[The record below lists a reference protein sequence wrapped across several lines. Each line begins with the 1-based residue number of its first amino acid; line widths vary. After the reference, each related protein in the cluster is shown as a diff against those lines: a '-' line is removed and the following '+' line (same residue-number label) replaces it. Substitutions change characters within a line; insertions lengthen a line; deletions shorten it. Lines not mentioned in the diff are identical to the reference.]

1 VRRAAPW
8 IALGVFAV
16 IVPFMF
22 GSFRV
27 GQFTLVLAYAVA
39 VLGLNV
45 LVGYSG
51 QISLGHGAFFAVGAY
66 TTAILAGKHGW
77 PLLATVPLAGLLAGI
92 AGFLVG
98 LPALRVRGLYLA
110 LLTLGLAVAVPP
122 IIKRAEGLTGGSQ
135 GINVAGPEPP
145 SFLSSLASDQ
155 YTYLL
160 TLVIAVPLFILIANM
175 LRTRV
180 GRALITIRDNEIV
193 AKSMGVN
200 LAAYKTGAFA
210 LSAGYAG
217 IGGALYVFTV
227 GFVSPESF
235 TVTVSISF
243 LAAVVVGGLATV
255 IGPVFGAL
263 FIVLVPEYAA
273 DVDDALAGVIYGAVL
288 IVVMYVERGG
298 IVGFGRRILEWVKR
312 NRGGSMQRRSSMAT
326 VIALVVAAA
335 LVAVGCGRGDNGG
348 GSNAPGVT
356 DTSIKLGTTFPLSGP
371 ASAYA
376 TISRASTAYFKMIN
390 AKGGVNGR
398 KISYIV
404 RDDGYDPARAV
415 QNARRLIT
423 QDKVFALFNP
433 LGTPPNLAIWDYVN
447 QQKVPQLFVATGAS
461 DWGKDIKK
469 HPWTIG
475 WQPDYVT
482 EASAFGE
489 YLKKVKP
496 GAKVAVLYQNDG
508 FGKDL
513 LGGFQKEIEGSNIK
527 IVAKQSYEV
536 TDPTV
541 SPQVVKL
548 AKSGADTFL
557 DIATPKPTAQAIGT
571 VAKIGTWKPLHLI
584 SNVSASKSLV
594 FKPVGLAAAKG
605 IVSNTY
611 IKDPES
617 SQYTN
622 DAAMKQYKAQLKKY
636 APRLDP
642 NEPFNVYGWAVA
654 ETMVRTLQQA
664 GKDLTRD
671 DVMKAARSLD
681 LNIGLLLPGIK
692 IKTSETDGYPIQSV
706 AIQKFDGQN
715 WKVLGGIFNSQEQ

>member
-1 VRRAAPW
+1 MRKALPW
-8 IALGVFAV
+8 LVLIALAV
-16 IVPFMF
+16 AVPFF
-22 GSFRV
+22 VSPFRN
-27 GQFTLVLAYAVA
+27 GELTLAMSYAVA
-39 VLGLNV
+39 ILGLNV

-51 QISLGHGAFFAVGAY
+51 QISLGHGAFFAIGAY
-66 TTAILAGKHGW
+66 TAAILIDKHGW
-77 PLLATVPLAGLLAGI
+77 PDLLTVPVAGLLAGL

-110 LLTLGLAVAVPP
+110 LLTLGLAVAAPP
-122 IIKRAEGLTGGSQ
+122 VIKRAAGLTGGSQ
-135 GINVAGPEPP
+135 GLNIAGPKPP
-145 SFLSSLASDQ
+145 AFLDSLASDQ
-155 YTYLL
+155 FIYLL
-160 TLVIAVPLFILIANM
+160 TLAIVIPLFIVIANLM
-175 LRTRV
+175 RTRV
-180 GRALITIRDNEIV
+180 GRALIAIRDNEIV

-200 LAAYKTGAFA
+200 IAAYKTGAFA
-210 LSAGYAG
+210 LSAAYAG

-235 TVTVSISF
+235 TLTLSISF

-273 DVDDALAGVIYGAVL
+273 DVSDALAGVIYGAVL

-298 IVGFGRRILEWVKR
+298 IAGFGRRIITWVASNK
-312 NRGGSMQRRSSMAT
+312 GGSMQRRSSMAT
-326 VIALVVAAA
+326 VIALVIAASA
-335 LVAVGCGRGDNGG
+335 IAVGCGRSN
-348 GSNAPGVT
+348 SSSANAPGVT
-356 DTSIKLGTTFPLSGP
+356 DTTIKLGTTFPLSGP

-390 AKGGVNGR
+390 AQGGVNGR
-398 KISYIV
+398 KISYTV

-415 QNARRLIT
+415 QNARRLVT

-433 LGTPPNLAIWDYVN
+433 LGTPPNLAIWDYLN

-461 DWGKDIKK
+461 DFGANISK

-482 EASAFGE
+482 EATAFGE
-489 YLKKVKP
+489 YLKKAKP
-496 GAKVAVLYQNDG
+496 NAKVAVLYQNDG
-508 FGKDL
+508 FGKDF

-548 AKSGADTFL
+548 AKSGGDTFL

-571 VAKIGTWKPLHLI
+571 VAKIGWKPLHLI
-584 SNVSASKSLV
+584 SNVSASKNLV

-617 SQYTN
+617 SQYAN
-622 DAAMKQYKAQLKKY
+622 DAAMKSYKAGLKKY
-636 APRLDP
+636 APHLDP

-654 ETMVRTLQQA
+654 ETMVKTLQNA

-671 DVMKAARSLD
+671 GVMKAARSLD
-681 LNIGLLLPGIK
+681 TPLGLLLPGIK
-692 IKTSETDGYPIQSV
+692 LKTSSTDGYPIQSV
-706 AIQKFDGQN
+706 QVQRFDGQN
-715 WKVLGGIFNSQEQ
+715 WKILGGVFNSQEQ